1 MLFSFFSLEDLRDPA
16 LEDNATEPLLT
27 LASVDIPTGTIE
39 SNRPFYN
46 CVLHCQA
53 FNWSETEGDHVVIE
67 TSIYW

>member
-53 FNWSETEGDHVVIE
+53 FD
-67 TSIYW
+67 